1 MILFEEFEAI
11 VKVVSD
17 GDTITVAAGVH
28 LFHIRLA
35 HIDAPED
42 GQPYCL
48 EAKRA
53 LSKMIYG
60 KTVKVKPIGHDRY
73 SRLIAEV
80 RMMDDIDVSAY
91 MIGEGW
97 AWWYDLTKRN
107 EFYGEIERE
116 AREQRVGLWVD
127 KNPEAPW
134 MYRKRKEVTRKR

>member
-1 MILFEEFEAI
+1 MILFEEFEAQ

-28 LFHIRLA
+28 LFHVRLA

-48 EAKRA
+48 ESKRA
-53 LSKMIYG
+53 LSKMVYNQ
-60 KTVKVKPIGHDRY
+60 TVKVKPIGHDRY

-80 RMMDDIDVSAY
+80 RTMDDIDVSAY
-91 MIGEGW
+91 MISEGW
-97 AWWYDLTKRN
+97 AWWYDPTKRN

-116 AREQRVGLWVD
+116 AQQNRVGIWALNYV
-127 KNPEAPW
+127 EAPW
-134 MYRKRKEVTRKR
+134 EWRKKRKR

>member
-17 GDTITVAAGVH
+17 GDTVTVAAGVH
-28 LFHIRLA
+28 LFHVRLA

-42 GQPYCL
+42 GQPYGL

-73 SRLIAEV
+73 SRLVAEV
-80 RMMDDIDVSAY
+80 RTMDDIDVSAY

-97 AWWYDLTKRN
+97 AWWYDPVKRN

-116 AREQRVGLWVD
+116 AREERVGLWAD
-127 KNPEAPW
+127 KHPEAPW
-134 MYRKRKEVTRKR
+134 VYRKRKEVIRKR